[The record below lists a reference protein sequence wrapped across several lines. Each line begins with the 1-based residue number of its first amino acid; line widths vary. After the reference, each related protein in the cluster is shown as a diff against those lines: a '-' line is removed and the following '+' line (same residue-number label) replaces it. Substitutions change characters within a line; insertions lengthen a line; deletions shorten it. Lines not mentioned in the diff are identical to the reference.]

1 MLFCSFQLLLETR
14 RQFETG
20 LILYW

>member
-1 MLFCSFQLLLETR
+1 VLFRFLQLLLETR

-20 LILYW
+20 LILY